1 MWNDYKLS
9 KILPNLPNKCQYFVL
24 SYNSKKDTSISLK
37 SIKFNRRNIQK
48 CLELLSETVDNVWEN
63 TTSKFNL
70 TVFPENLNE

>member
-1 MWNDYKLS
+1 MWNDSKLS
-9 KILPNLPNKCQYFVL
+9 NILHNLSSKCQYFVL